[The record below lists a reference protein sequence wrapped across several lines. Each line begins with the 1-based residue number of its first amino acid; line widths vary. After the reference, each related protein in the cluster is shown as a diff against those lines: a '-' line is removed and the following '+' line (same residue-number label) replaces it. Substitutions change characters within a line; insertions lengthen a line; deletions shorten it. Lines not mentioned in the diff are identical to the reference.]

1 MKTQILFLL
10 LICSTLS
17 AQTTYIYCGELFD
30 GESKSIGKEKTIVI
44 EGKYIQDV
52 RNGYVDATG
61 DIETIDLKDAFVMPG
76 FMDMHVHIEHES
88 NPKAYENR
96 FREDPADIALRA
108 TSYCEKTLMAGF
120 TTVRDLGGSGVNVS
134 LQKAIARGFV
144 KGPRIYTS
152 EKSLATTGGHADPSN
167 GVKSDLRGDPGPA
180 EGVINS
186 VEDAKKAVRQ
196 RYKNGADLIKIT
208 ATGGVLSVA
217 KDGSGPQF
225 TLEEIIAVVETAKDY
240 GMTTAAHAHG
250 IEGMQRAIK
259 AGITS
264 IEHGSYMDEPTMDL
278 MIKHGTYLVP
288 TISAG
293 NFVTEKAKIPGFYPD
308 VIVPKAL
315 AIGPLMEGM
324 FRKAYKRGVKIAFGT
339 DTGVSYHGDNAKEF
353 ELMVNHGM
361 SEIDALLS
369 ATKHASTLLNIN
381 EKVGSITNGKWADIV
396 AVKSSPLEDITVL
409 QNVFFVMKEGKVY
422 KGGALGAL

>member
-1 MKTQILFLL
+1 MKTQILFFLL
-10 LICSTLS
+10 LCSTLS
-17 AQTTYIYCGELFD
+17 AQTKYIYCGELFD
-30 GESKSIGKEKTIVI
+30 GKSKTIAKEKTIII
-44 EGKYIQDV
+44 EGKTILEVRDGYI
-52 RNGYVDATG
+52 DASG
-61 DIETIDLKDAFVMPG
+61 DIETIDLKNAFVMPG
-76 FMDMHVHIEHES
+76 FMDMHVHIENES

-96 FREDPADIALRA
+96 FREDPADVALRA

-167 GVKSDLRGDPGPA
+167 GVRSDLRGNPGPA

-225 TLEEIIAVVETAKDY
+225 TLEEIQAVVETAKDY

-250 IEGMQRAIK
+250 IEGMRRAII
-259 AGITS
+259 AGISS

-293 NFVTEKAKIPGFYPD
+293 NFVTEKAKIPGFYPE

-315 AIGPLMEGM
+315 EIGPLMKDM
-324 FRKAYKRGVKIAFGT
+324 FRKAYNKGVKIAFGT

-353 ELMVNHGM
+353 ELMVEHGM

-369 ATKHASTLLNIN
+369 ATLHASKLLNIDN
-381 EKVGSITNGKWADIV
+381 KVGSITTGMLADIV
-396 AVKSSPLEDITVL
+396 AVAGNPLEDITVL
-409 QNVFFVMKEGKVY
+409 QNMDFVMKEGMVY
-422 KGGALGAL
+422 KD